1 MLNTETKFSYS
12 WPEISKISKDSEV
25 SQQRVASFLGFNFK
39 TDKERKIN
47 LKKTIHVSFNRK
59 HTFKDRRNR

>member
-12 WPEISKISKDSEV
+12 WPEISKISKDSEDIATG
-25 SQQRVASFLGFNFK
+25 VASFLGFNFK

-47 LKKTIHVSFNRK
+47 LKTIHVSFNRK